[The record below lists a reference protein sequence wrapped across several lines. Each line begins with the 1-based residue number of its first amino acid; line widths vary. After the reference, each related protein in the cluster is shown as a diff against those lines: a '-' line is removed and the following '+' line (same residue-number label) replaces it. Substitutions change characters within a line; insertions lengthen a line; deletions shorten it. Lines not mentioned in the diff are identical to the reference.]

1 MGQNVFPV
9 HLVVEQ
15 VETVVR
21 FFLRFLVQL
30 PLKHPDFYWCFQTHR
45 QSPLLSFFKSTSEV
59 RVLPS
64 TGITRHQRYCD
75 PLRLPGWPPSCDGV
89 GDAISASPGSPPITQ
104 ITFPTCRAQYPGGSN
119 RCLSVSSPFARPS
132 PVNWRVGIH
141 DFTFEACSGFTRVT
155 ACRIAARPTAASSPE
170 ASTRP
175 LSQPDRSVATTSNRQ
190 LHRWILP
197 PLMICAVGAHS

>member
-1 MGQNVFPV
+1 MPALQKQTQAVESELQSLKMAAVDEAKYLQLAETLTGFRSKLRVRAEALDIVVRQQNVFPV

-30 PLKHPDFYWCFQTHR
+30 PLKHPDFNWCFQTHR

-75 PLRLPGWPPSCDGV
+75 PLRLPGWPPSCDDV

-104 ITFPTCRAQYPGGSN
+104 ITFPTCRAQYPGGRN
-119 RCLSVSSPFARPS
+119 R
-132 PVNWRVGIH
+132 
-141 DFTFEACSGFTRVT
+141 
-155 ACRIAARPTAASSPE
+155 
-170 ASTRP
+170 
-175 LSQPDRSVATTSNRQ
+175 
-190 LHRWILP
+190 
-197 PLMICAVGAHS
+197 

>member
-21 FFLRFLVQL
+21 SFLRFLVQL
-30 PLKHPDFYWCFQTHR
+30 PLKHPDFYWCFKTHR

-75 PLRLPGWPPSCDGV
+75 PLRLPGWPPSCDDV

-119 RCLSVSSPFARPS
+119 RCLSFLPHSRGLPRLTGGSASTTSLSRPAQALLALRPATSQPAQRRTLVPRLRPAQSP
-132 PVNWRVGIH
+132 
-141 DFTFEACSGFTRVT
+141 D
-155 ACRIAARPTAASSPE
+155 RIAR
-170 ASTRP
+170 
-175 LSQPDRSVATTSNRQ
+175 
-190 LHRWILP
+190 
-197 PLMICAVGAHS
+197 